1 MAKVRIFQIAKELNL
16 SHTDILNF
24 LKARSIKVS
33 SHMSPVDEATHK
45 EIMNEFAKDKE
56 QVDRFRKEQVRREIH
71 DTKLRKQQESGKKL
85 ELLSLTKQRELEK
98 QEIQKARDEQKLAE
112 VRTLEESKKQKAE
125 DLAKLELQVIS
136 QKKDNAP
143 SKKENRDTKNKKQ
156 KELKKK
162 FKPSKK
168 LRTINLSDIQSEIG
182 SNSGG
187 KQNKIKIQK
196 QDEKAQGSIKTKV
209 KGILAKM
216 DTKTKKKQY
225 KKSKNKV
232 DDLIMDSDEKPGIKI
247 AEFSNVEELSKIFN
261 VTSSDV
267 IQTCIDLGMLVTKN
281 QRMDWDVI
289 ELLSDHFGFVAEKI
303 DDLGEDLF
311 TFEQTED
318 DLKEAE
324 ERAPIVTVMGH
335 VDHGKTSLLDYIRK
349 TNVASGE
356 SGGITQHIGAYKV
369 KYNNREL
376 TFLDTPGHEAFT
388 AMRARGAQVT
398 DIVILV
404 VAADDAVMPQTIEA
418 ISHTKAAGV
427 PMVVAINKI
436 DKPGADVERVRR
448 SLSENDVLVESWG
461 GKIQDVEISAL
472 KGDGIDKL
480 MEGLLLETDVLEL
493 KANYKCSAK
502 GSVVDSRLDK
512 GLGPVGT
519 VLLQHGTLRVG
530 DPFICG
536 VYQGKVRS
544 ISNENGKRLKL
555 AGPSDAVQI
564 QGFDHVPQAADLFAV
579 VEDERQIKRISGERQ
594 RIKREIEQK
603 KIAFSLDQMS
613 SLIKEGSVK
622 SLPIIIK
629 GDVDGSVEALA
640 ESLEKIKTSEVGIK
654 VVHKNVGMVTESDV
668 LLAEAS
674 KAVIIGFH
682 VQVNSN
688 ARLQANQAGVDI
700 RTYNVIYQAVEELTL
715 ALEGMLEPDK
725 VENSIGKAEVLTQFK
740 IPKIGFIAGCKVT
753 DGKVIRNGKARVIRD
768 GEVFFEGLIN
778 SLKRHKDD
786 AKDVKDGLEC
796 GIGVEGV
803 KKFIEGDIIEV
814 YEIKEVK
821 RKLELN

>member
-16 SHTDILNF
+16 SHTDILHF
-24 LKARSIKVS
+24 LKARNIKVS

-56 QVDRFRKEQVRREIH
+56 QVDRFRKEQVRKEIH

-98 QEIQKARDEQKLAE
+98 KESQKAKNEQKLAE
-112 VRTLEESKKQKAE
+112 VRILEESKKQKAE
-125 DLAKLELQVIS
+125 DLAKLELQANS
-136 QKKDNAP
+136 QKKDNVLP
-143 SKKENRDTKNKKQ
+143 KKEKKDFKSKKQ

-182 SNSGG
+182 SSSGG
-187 KQNKIKIQK
+187 KQNKNKIQK
-196 QDEKAQGSIKTKV
+196 QDDKVQGSIKTKV
-209 KGILAKM
+209 KGILAKI

-225 KKSKNKV
+225 RKSKTKV
-232 DDLIMDSDEKPGIKI
+232 DDSVVDSNEKPAIKI

-303 DDLGEDLF
+303 DDLGQDLF

-318 DLKEAE
+318 DLKDAE

-369 KYNNREL
+369 EYSNREL

-436 DKPGADVERVRR
+436 DKPGADAEKVRR

-519 VLLQHGTLRVG
+519 ILIQHGTLKVG

-544 ISNENGKRLKL
+544 ISNENGKRMRS

-725 VENSIGKAEVLTQFK
+725 VENSIGKAQVLTQFK

-753 DGKVIRNGKARVIRD
+753 DGKVIRNGKARVLRD

-786 AKDVKDGLEC
+786 AKEVKDGLEC

>member
-1 MAKVRIFQIAKELNL
+1 
-16 SHTDILNF
+16 
-24 LKARSIKVS
+24 
-33 SHMSPVDEATHK
+33 
-45 EIMNEFAKDKE
+45 
-56 QVDRFRKEQVRREIH
+56 
-71 DTKLRKQQESGKKL
+71 
-85 ELLSLTKQRELEK
+85 
-98 QEIQKARDEQKLAE
+98 
-112 VRTLEESKKQKAE
+112 
-125 DLAKLELQVIS
+125 
-136 QKKDNAP
+136 
-143 SKKENRDTKNKKQ
+143 
-156 KELKKK
+156 
-162 FKPSKK
+162 
-168 LRTINLSDIQSEIG
+168 
-182 SNSGG
+182 
-187 KQNKIKIQK
+187 
-196 QDEKAQGSIKTKV
+196 
-209 KGILAKM
+209 
-216 DTKTKKKQY
+216 
-225 KKSKNKV
+225 
-232 DDLIMDSDEKPGIKI
+232 
-247 AEFSNVEELSKIFN
+247 
-261 VTSSDV
+261 
-267 IQTCIDLGMLVTKN
+267 
-281 QRMDWDVI
+281 
-289 ELLSDHFGFVAEKI
+289 
-303 DDLGEDLF
+303 
-311 TFEQTED
+311 
-318 DLKEAE
+318 
-324 ERAPIVTVMGH
+324 MGH

-369 KYNNREL
+369 EYNKRKL

-436 DKPGADVERVRR
+436 DKPGADAEKVRR

-519 VLLQHGTLRVG
+519 VLIQHGTLKVG

-544 ISNENGKRLKL
+544 ISNENGKRLKS

-564 QGFDHVPQAADLFAV
+564 QGFDNVPQAADLFAV

-603 KIAFSLDQMS
+603 KISFSLDQMS

-622 SLPIIIK
+622 NLPIIIK

-725 VENSIGKAEVLTQFK
+725 VESSIGKAQVLTQFK
-740 IPKIGFIAGCKVT
+740 IP
-753 DGKVIRNGKARVIRD
+753 
-768 GEVFFEGLIN
+768 
-778 SLKRHKDD
+778 
-786 AKDVKDGLEC
+786 
-796 GIGVEGV
+796 
-803 KKFIEGDIIEV
+803 
-814 YEIKEVK
+814 
-821 RKLELN
+821 

>member
-24 LKARSIKVS
+24 LKARNIKVS

-56 QVDRFRKEQVRREIH
+56 QVDRFRKEQVRKEIH

-98 QEIQKARDEQKLAE
+98 KESQKAKNEQKLAE
-112 VRTLEESKKQKAE
+112 VRILEESKKQKAE
-125 DLAKLELQVIS
+125 DLAKLELQANS
-136 QKKDNAP
+136 QKKDNVLP
-143 SKKENRDTKNKKQ
+143 KKEKKDFKSKKQ

-182 SNSGG
+182 SSSGG
-187 KQNKIKIQK
+187 KQNKNKIQK
-196 QDEKAQGSIKTKV
+196 QDEKVQGSIKTKV
-209 KGILAKM
+209 KGILAKI

-225 KKSKNKV
+225 RKSKTKV
-232 DDLIMDSDEKPGIKI
+232 DDSVVDSNEKPAIKI

-303 DDLGEDLF
+303 DDLGQDLF

-318 DLKEAE
+318 DLKDAE

-369 KYNNREL
+369 EYSNREL

-427 PMVVAINKI
+427 PMVVANKI
-436 DKPGADVERVRR
+436 DKPGADAEKVRR

-519 VLLQHGTLRVG
+519 ILIQHGTLKVG

-544 ISNENGKRLKL
+544 ISNENGKRMRS

-725 VENSIGKAEVLTQFK
+725 VENSIGKAQVLTQFK

-753 DGKVIRNGKARVIRD
+753 DGKVIRNGKARVLRD

-786 AKDVKDGLEC
+786 AKEVKDGLEC

>member
-24 LKARSIKVS
+24 LKARDIKVS
-33 SHMSPVDEATHK
+33 SHMSPVDESTHK
-45 EIMNEFAKDKE
+45 VIMNEFAKDKE

-71 DTKLRKQQESGKKL
+71 DTRLKQQQESGKKL

-98 QEIQKARDEQKLAE
+98 KENQKATDEKILAE
-112 VRTLEESKKQKAE
+112 AKSIEESKKQKA
-125 DLAKLELQVIS
+125 DDVANLELEDSKQKTKNIA
-136 QKKDNAP
+136 QKKEGEGYN
-143 SKKENRDTKNKKQ
+143 SKKE

-162 FKPSKK
+162 YKPSKK
-168 LRTINLSDIQSEIG
+168 LRSINLSEIQSKIG
-182 SNSGG
+182 SGGG
-187 KQNKIKIQK
+187 KQNKNKNQK
-196 QDEKAQGSIKTKV
+196 QDDKVQGSIKTKV

-225 KKSKNKV
+225 KKSKT
-232 DDLIMDSDEKPGIKI
+232 IIEDSNVVIDEKPEIKI

-267 IQTCIDLGMLVTKN
+267 IQTCIELGMLVTKN
-281 QRMDWDVI
+281 QRMDWDMI

-303 DDLGEDLF
+303 EDLGEDLF
-311 TFEQTED
+311 TIDLSEE
-318 DLKEAE
+318 DLKNAK

-349 TNVASGE
+349 TSVASGE

-369 KYNNREL
+369 KYDDREI

-427 PMVVAINKI
+427 PMIVAINKI
-436 DKPGADVERVRR
+436 DKPGADPEKVRR
-448 SLSENDVLVESWG
+448 SLSENDVLVETWG
-461 GKIQDVEISAL
+461 GKVQDIEISAL

-493 KANYKCSAK
+493 KSNFKCSAK

-519 VLLQHGTLRVG
+519 VLIQHGTLKIG

-544 ISNENGKRLKL
+544 ISNENGERLKN

-564 QGFDHVPQAADLFAV
+564 QGFDQVPQAADLFAV
-579 VEDERQIKRISGERQ
+579 VEDEKQIKRISGERQ

-622 SLPIIIK
+622 SLPVIIK

-654 VVHKNVGMVTESDV
+654 VVHKNVGMITESDV

-715 ALEGMLEPDK
+715 ALEGLLEPDK

-740 IPKIGFIAGCKVT
+740 IPKIGFIAGCKVV
-753 DGKVIRNGKARVIRD
+753 DGKVIRNGKARVIRE

-786 AKDVKDGLEC
+786 AREVKDGLEC
-796 GIGVEGV
+796 GIGVEGI
-803 KKFIEGDIIEV
+803 KKFIEGDVIEV